1 MEMSQPLPT
10 GVVAGTDTRPLQTA
24 TPAAMSLVD
33 RKTFARE
40 FWARCE
46 ERGGKPGMRE
56 KHLGVWR
63 EFSWQQYAEHAR
75 LAAMALVALG
85 VKRGECITIMS
96 ENRPEWLFAEMGAQC
111 AGRVSAG
118 IYTTDSARQVAYL
131 LGDCRARVHF
141 VENDEQ
147 LDKVLEVADQ
157 LPDLEKI
164 VIIDTRGLER
174 FSDPRVMTY
183 DEFEQLGRDFMAKE
197 PRLFGTLI
205 NAPAGDD
212 TAVLIYT
219 SGTTG
224 NPKGAMLS
232 NTNILFQMTA
242 WHDRWK
248 LNEGDDQLCFLPLC
262 HIAEKLFSAILP
274 IEWGSVINFV
284 ESPETVAE
292 NMLEVR
298 PHGYFA
304 VPRVW
309 EKFFSVIDLAMK
321 DATPLGRAV
330 YRAGLA
336 IGYRHADALLEGK
349 RSNVLLRTAYALASI
364 AVLRPVKTL
373 LGLDRLRF
381 AITGAAP
388 ISPELIRWYRALG
401 VPLREAYGMTE
412 CAGAATLSMS
422 EDYRL
427 RYVGSA
433 CDGIGLRLSPEG
445 EIQLSGPAIFKG
457 YLNQPQTTAD
467 AMDGEWYRTGD
478 VGGISADGQLRI
490 TDRMKDI
497 IITAGGKNIT
507 PSLIESE
514 LKFSTF
520 ITDAVV
526 IGDRRKFITCLVMI
540 DADTVG
546 KFAQEKQ
553 IPYTDY
559 TSLCQRPEVLQLI
572 QEEVD
577 TANGRFARVEQIK
590 KFRLIETQLT
600 AEDDELT
607 PTMKLRRK
615 FVNQKY
621 APLIEGMYAE

>member
-1 MEMSQPLPT
+1 MEMSLPYQDSDKVNT
-10 GVVAGTDTRPLQTA
+10 LYSENFEATA
-24 TPAAMSLVD
+24 TPFALRD

-46 ERGGKPGMRE
+46 ELGSKVAMRE

-63 EFSWQQYAEHAR
+63 EFSWWQYAERAR
-75 LAAMALVALG
+75 LAAMALVSLG
-85 VKRGECITIMS
+85 VQRGECVTIMS

-118 IYTTDSARQVAYL
+118 IYTTDSAKQVAYL
-131 LGDCRARVHF
+131 LSDCQSRVHF

-147 LDKVLEVADQ
+147 LDKVLEVVEQ
-157 LPDLEKI
+157 LTDLVKI
-164 VIIDTRGLER
+164 VIFNTRGLER
-174 FSDPRVMTY
+174 FSDPRVITY
-183 DEFEQLGRDFMAKE
+183 DNFEQLGRDFMAKE
-197 PRLFGTLI
+197 PLLFENLVNEP
-205 NAPAGDD
+205 NADD
-212 TAVLIYT
+212 TTMLIYT

-232 NTNILFQMTA
+232 NINILFQMSA

-248 LNEGDDQLCFLPLC
+248 LNESDDQLCFLPLC
-262 HIAEKLFSAILP
+262 HIAEKLFSVILP
-274 IEWGSVINFV
+274 IYWGSIVNFV

-309 EKFFSVIDLAMK
+309 EKFFSAIDLAMK

-330 YRAGLA
+330 YRVCVA
-336 IGYRHADALLEGK
+336 IGYRRADILLEGK
-349 RSNVLLRTAYALASI
+349 QPGIILSAAYALAYLV
-364 AVLRPVKTL
+364 VLRPVKTL
-373 LGLDRLRF
+373 LGLERLRF

-412 CAGAATLSMS
+412 CAGAATLSLPT
-422 EDYRL
+422 DFRL
-427 RYVGSA
+427 RYVGST
-433 CDGIGLRLSPEG
+433 CDGIKLRLSPEG
-445 EIQLSGPAIFKG
+445 EIQLSGAAIFKG
-457 YLNQPQTTAD
+457 YLNQPQITASS
-467 AMDGEWYRTGD
+467 MDGEWYRTGD
-478 VGGISADGQLRI
+478 IGEINDGQLRI

-507 PSLIESE
+507 PSMIESE
-514 LKFSTF
+514 LKFSSF

-526 IGDRRKFITCLVMI
+526 IGDRRKFITCLIMI
-540 DADTVG
+540 DAETVG

-559 TSLCQRPEVLQLI
+559 TSLCQRPEIAQLI
-572 QEEVD
+572 QVEIEKV
-577 TANGRFARVEQIK
+577 NSKFARVEQIK
-590 KFRLIETQLT
+590 KFRLIESELT
-600 AEDDELT
+600 SEDEELT

-615 FVNQKY
+615 VINQKY
-621 APLIEGMYAE
+621 ANLIEAMYVE